1 MSILHRIKNID
12 YKCHLFLA
20 FIIRIGFIV
29 YGVHHDKHSV
39 VPYTDI
45 DYKVFTDAARH
56 LTNFESPY
64 KRHTYRY
71 SPLIAILLIPNVLAN
86 DCFGKILF
94 SVVDILVGYLI
105 RVIVKNLYKTYKQ
118 HVSQHEI
125 KTEKKTDVQVAS
137 VVNNEAVEK
146 CKNKQIRLRRKKK
159 NFLKNLKLN
168 KDQKEKD
175 GIDITA
181 DVSMCIWLYN
191 PLSIGIATRGN
202 SDSIAS
208 LLVLF
213 VLYCMQVKQWY
224 FIAGF
229 VHGVAIHVRLYPIV
243 YSLTLFMHLSK
254 FSYYETENRE
264 KVFKNENDCKL
275 LLNNTE
281 DNGVA
286 KKNKKC
292 VSLCGPKRKTIFKRE
307 YLLYLLPNSEQ
318 LKLISGCLLSLAALT
333 IFFYLLYGYKFLYET
348 YIYHLARSDSRH
360 NFSLYFYLQYLTAGV
375 KSIGMWQKILIALPK
390 IVLLLVLSVR
400 YGLNRYTLNFSVL
413 IQTFIIVIYNT
424 VLTSQYFIWI
434 LSVLPACIW
443 QMNINIRKSV
453 SLFTLWF
460 AAQIAW
466 LLPAY
471 FLEFQGHN
479 TFFLIWLQ
487 SVSLFCAHIAI
498 LGRLIKYY
506 TPISSHEE

>member
-12 YKCHLFLA
+12 YKCHLLLA
-20 FIIRIGFIV
+20 FIVRIIFIV
-29 YGVHHDKHSV
+29 YGVHHDKNSV

-56 LTNFESPY
+56 VTNFESPY

-71 SPLIAILLIPNVLAN
+71 SPLIAILLTPNVLVH

-94 SVVDILVGYLI
+94 SILDILVGCII
-105 RVIVKNLYKTYKQ
+105 RVIVKDLCIKCKQ
-118 HVSQHEI
+118 HVSHEI
-125 KTEKKTDVQVAS
+125 ITENLTGALMPSATNKKS
-137 VVNNEAVEK
+137 VEK
-146 CKNKQIRLRRKKK
+146 PKSKPVRLRRKNKK
-159 NFLKNLKLN
+159 LLKSSKLN
-168 KDQKEKD
+168 KERKEND
-175 GIDITA
+175 SIDITA
-181 DVSMCIWLYN
+181 DISMCIWLYN
-191 PLSIGIATRGN
+191 PLSICIATRGN
-202 SDSIAS
+202 SDSLAG

-224 FIAGF
+224 FIAGV
-229 VHGVAIHVRLYPIV
+229 VHGIAVHVRLYPII
-243 YSLTLFMHLSK
+243 YSLSLYMYLSD
-254 FSYYETENRE
+254 FSYYETEHQK
-264 KVFKNENDCKL
+264 KVIRNENNCKQL
-275 LLNNTE
+275 YNNE
-281 DNGVA
+281 DNSA
-286 KKNKKC
+286 IKKSNKS
-292 VSLCGPKRKTIFKRE
+292 VSLCEPKRKTIFKKE
-307 YLLYLLPNSEQ
+307 HLLYLLPNSNQ
-318 LKLISGCLLSLAALT
+318 LKLISGCLLSLTVVT
-333 IFFYLLYGYKFLYET
+333 IFFFLFYGYKFIYEA
-348 YIYHLARSDSRH
+348 YIYHLVRSDSRH

-375 KSIGMWQKILIALPK
+375 KSVGMWQKTLIVLPK

-413 IQTFIIVIYNT
+413 TQTFVIVIYNT

-434 LSVLPACIW
+434 LSVLPLCIW
-443 QMNINIRKSV
+443 QININIRKSV

-471 FLEFQGHN
+471 FVEFQGQN

-498 LGRLIKYY
+498 LGRLIKYHI
-506 TPISSHEE
+506 TISSHEG